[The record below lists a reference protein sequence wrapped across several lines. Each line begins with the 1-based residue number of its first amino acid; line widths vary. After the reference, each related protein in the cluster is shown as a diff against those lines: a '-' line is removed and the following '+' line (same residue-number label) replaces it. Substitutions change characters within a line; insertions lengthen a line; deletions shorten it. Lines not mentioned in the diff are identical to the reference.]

1 MKSSRCFAQPQQETI
16 GYISIFRSP
25 MKSTFQQIEQQ
36 GNRRFL
42 QVDMA
47 ESLKIARA
55 EILDSKQ
62 C

>member
-1 MKSSRCFAQPQQETI
+1 
-16 GYISIFRSP
+16 
-25 MKSTFQQIEQQ
+25 MKSTFQQIKRQ
-36 GNRRFL
+36 GKRRFL

-47 ESLKIARA
+47 ESPMVARA